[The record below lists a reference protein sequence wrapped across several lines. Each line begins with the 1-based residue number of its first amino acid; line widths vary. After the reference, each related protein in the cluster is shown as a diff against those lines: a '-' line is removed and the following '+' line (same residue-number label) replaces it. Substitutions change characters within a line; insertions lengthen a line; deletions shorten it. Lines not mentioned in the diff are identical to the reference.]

1 MSKRTPLYDL
11 HLEHGAKMVDFA
23 GWEMPIQY
31 PTGIMAEHHQCRN
44 KAAIFDVSHMGQV
57 ILRGADVGQKL
68 EVLCPQ
74 AYATLKEG
82 KARYGFFTNEAGRD
96 HG

>member
-31 PTGIMAEHHQCRN
+31 PNGIMTEHHQCRQ

-57 ILRGADVGQKL
+57 ILKGEDIGRKL
-68 EVLCPQ
+68 ERFAHKPTPRSKRASALWVFHQ
-74 AYATLKEG
+74 
-82 KARYGFFTNEAGRD
+82 
-96 HG
+96 